1 MSLEERVKRLERDYD
16 HVLNVMATQR
26 ENIGKAFSQVQTAL
40 LEQEMTLRTHLQKVQ
55 ATLQEMAAQ
64 VDEHQAWRVRVEER
78 LSRLEEGGASPAA

>member
-16 HVLNVMATQR
+16 HVLNVMAAQR

-78 LSRLEEGGASPAA
+78 LSRLEGGASPAA

>member
-16 HVLNVMATQR
+16 HVLNVMAAQR

-78 LSRLEEGGASPAA
+78 LGRLEEGGASPAA